1 MPVHAVIKYDVPR
14 LKCQYDGDALMLTF
28 DLGTYL
34 NIALIGVYNVV
45 FEAESDTKYTHCCF

>member
-45 FEAESDTKYTHCCF
+45 FEAES